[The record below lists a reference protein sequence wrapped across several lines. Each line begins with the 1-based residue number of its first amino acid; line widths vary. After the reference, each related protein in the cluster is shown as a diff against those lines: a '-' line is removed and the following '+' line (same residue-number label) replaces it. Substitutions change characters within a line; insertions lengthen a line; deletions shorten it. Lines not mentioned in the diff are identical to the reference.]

1 MFIGGNLPAKR
12 ARSIRFRLSD
22 RNQYFQ
28 MRNAVHKTQANGK
41 TTPQIRYV
49 QTFLTVSQPH
59 QLICL
64 LFDHLNSVAGFYI
77 L

>member
-41 TTPQIRYV
+41 TTPRIRNV
-49 QTFLTVSQPH
+49 EKFLTVSQPG
-59 QLICL
+59 QFTCL
-64 LFDHLNSVAGFYI
+64 LFDRLNSVAGF
-77 L
+77 